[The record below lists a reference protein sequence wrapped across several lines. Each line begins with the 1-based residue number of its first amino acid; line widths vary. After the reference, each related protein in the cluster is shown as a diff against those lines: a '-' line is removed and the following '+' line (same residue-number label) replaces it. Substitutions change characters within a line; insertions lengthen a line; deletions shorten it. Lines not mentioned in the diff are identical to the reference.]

1 MTVEKPNP
9 NFLSDEDGVF
19 AAEVSLSADEQTM
32 LTLDY
37 SLDHDSVLLTV
48 LKGDQDIHLE
58 MAPSDIPRLEEALDR
73 CKKRVASEQEALRAD
88 ADGAAD
94 CS

>member
-19 AAEVSLSADEQTM
+19 AAEVSLSADERTM

-37 SLDHDSVLLTV
+37 CLEDDAVLLTV
-48 LKGDQDIHLE
+48 LKGDQDIFLE

-88 ADGAAD
+88 ADGEAD